1 VRLRPPAA
9 DCHAV
14 RVSAQAESLS
24 RRHAPLA
31 SISLAAAVAI
41 AFADSS
47 IVVLALPQLLAEF
60 DTTITP
66 VSFVITAYNLAVTA
80 VALALAGRLGPAPPR
95 TLATIGLTL
104 FLAASLACAFAG
116 TLAVLIAFRCVQGAG
131 AALLMTGALPVL
143 VAGGGSERRGVD
155 AWVTAGVVGAV
166 LGPAL
171 GGVLTEAFDWR
182 AIFLVQAP
190 VAALAL
196 PAAFKTRAEHV
207 EEARPAQRRAAA
219 ANVALGLVFAAL
231 VGALFLVVVLLVEVW
246 GLSPLAA
253 AAVVS
258 ALPVAT
264 ILGSRLERSLA
275 GVRGAA
281 AGAFALATGLLGL
294 ALLPA
299 SSVTLVVALLL
310 LCGVGLGLAL
320 PFLTRAS
327 LDGGPLVLAGAR
339 SIAARHAGLV
349 LALVLVA
356 PVLAAGVEH
365 GSERAALGATA
376 DVLDAPVGIADK
388 VSLALALDRTIDETP
403 SGSMPD
409 IDEAFEDRDDEGLQE
424 LRDRLVETLEATLT
438 RSFRTSFALAA
449 LFAALAPIPLV
460 LLWRRGAA

>member
-1 VRLRPPAA
+1 VSEPAASRSPRTTPPAA
-9 DCHAV
+9 IA
-14 RVSAQAESLS
+14 
-24 RRHAPLA
+24 
-31 SISLAAAVAI
+31 LAAAVAI

-66 VSFVITAYNLAVTA
+66 VSFVITAYNLAVAA
-80 VALALAGRLGPAPPR
+80 VAFTLAGRFGHARPR
-95 TLATIGLTL
+95 IVAAIGLIV
-104 FLAASLACAFAG
+104 FLVASVACAFAG
-116 TLAVLIAFRCVQGAG
+116 TLAVLIALRCIQGAG
-131 AALLMTGALPVL
+131 AALVMTGALPVL
-143 VAGGGSERRGVD
+143 VESTGSERRGTD
-155 AWVTAGVVGAV
+155 AWVTAGAIGAV

-171 GGVLTEAFDWR
+171 GGALTEAFDWR

-196 PAAFKTRAEHV
+196 PAVLATKAEPRA
-207 EEARPAQRRAAA
+207 PDRAGPVRGRATA

-231 VGALFLVVVLLVEVW
+231 VGALFLVVVLLVEIW
-246 GLSPLAA
+246 GLSPLEA

-264 ILGSRLERSLA
+264 IVGSRLERSLA
-275 GVRGAA
+275 GPRGVA
-281 AGAFALATGLLGL
+281 AGAFALAAGLLGL

-299 SSVTLVVALLL
+299 SSVTLVIASLLM
-310 LCGVGLGLAL
+310 CGVGLGLAL

-327 LDGGPLVLAGAR
+327 LDGGALVSAGAR

-365 GSERAALGATA
+365 GAERAALGATA
-376 DVLDAPVGIADK
+376 DVLDAQVGIVDK
-388 VSLALALDRTIDETP
+388 VSLALALDQTIDETP

-409 IDEAFEDRDDEGLQE
+409 IDEAFEGREGGGVPE
-424 LRDRLVETLEATLT
+424 LRDSLVDTLEATLT
-438 RSFRTSFALAA
+438 RSFRSSFALAA
-449 LFAALAPIPLV
+449 LFAALAPIPLLV
-460 LLWRRGAA
+460 LRRRGRA